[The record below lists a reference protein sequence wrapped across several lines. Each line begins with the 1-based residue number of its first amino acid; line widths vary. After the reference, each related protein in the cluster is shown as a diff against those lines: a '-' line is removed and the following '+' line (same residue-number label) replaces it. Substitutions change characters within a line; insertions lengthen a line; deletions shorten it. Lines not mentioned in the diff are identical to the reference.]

1 MESLLRQL
9 ESRFPLDVTNV
20 QQSGPLKK
28 MALTHQTTSHFDP
41 LVPSPGN
48 LPRAVTVDKATIG
61 IPWPFPYNNHPIA
74 SATGPT
80 TILNSLLL
88 TERPERPYEVVTKK
102 YGSWRWL
109 SKRDVPRWVRA
120 ICLIDPFSVR
130 KDCDTKGLD
139 RRGSFLRSTTGFL
152 LDALFSVRG
161 RWCVVMGSG
170 RVTQSCLSLV
180 SSSRCEMR
188 RELQSSVSKET
199 LLVLPSTHT
208 WLFSCV

>member
-1 MESLLRQL
+1 
-9 ESRFPLDVTNV
+9 
-20 QQSGPLKK
+20 
-28 MALTHQTTSHFDP
+28 MALTHQTASHFDP

-74 SATGPT
+74 SATGPA

-88 TERPERPYEVVTKK
+88 TERPERPYEAVTKK

-120 ICLIDPFSVR
+120 ICLIDPFSER

-152 LDALFSVRG
+152 LDALSSVRG

-188 RELQSSVSKET
+188 RVLQSSLSKET
-199 LLVLPSTHT
+199 LLVLSSTHT
-208 WLFSCV
+208 WLFVCV